1 MYPSHHK
8 RRQES
13 TERTQK
19 DKKVQTEIEVWEQHV
34 QQDALAEARTKE
46 KTLTLGD
53 TEAQLR
59 KVSEEVTR
67 AAQEKRNQTLRT

>member
-8 RRQES
+8 GRQKS
-13 TERTQK
+13 PERTQK

-34 QQDALAEARTKE
+34 QQDALVEARTKQ
-46 KTLTLGD
+46 KALALGD
-53 TEAQLR
+53 IEAQLR

-67 AAQEKRNQTLRT
+67 AAQERRRADTIR